1 MEGGGLRCYFGF
13 DFDLGA
19 FSIGLIGHQLMV
31 SLHVFGLS
39 FAVHVAYF
47 CTVSFA
53 LVPWPRL
60 AVRFVLRGPV
70 CSA

>member
-19 FSIGLIGHQLMV
+19 FSIGLIGHQLTV

-39 FAVHVAYF
+39 FALS
-47 CTVSFA
+47 T
-53 LVPWPRL
+53 LPT
-60 AVRFVLRGPV
+60 
-70 CSA
+70 SAPFT